1 MAMIQVVD
9 HCNMLVNRSE
19 NKGDVIQA
27 DQVLH
32 GNRIP
37 GQLGYDVVIG
47 GVADVNNN
55 SGRRRIYPSTGL
67 RATYFYRGRERYD

>member
-1 MAMIQVVD
+1 MGLIQVVLRYIT
-9 HCNMLVNRSE
+9 LVDRVE

-37 GQLGYDVVIG
+37 GQLGIFVAIG
-47 GVADVNNN
+47 GDANMNN
-55 SGRRRIYPSTGL
+55 SSGRKRKYPSTDL
-67 RATYFYRGRERYD
+67 RAILNARNELT